1 MLQYSPDSLQWMQLT
16 TFPLIGLALFLLG
29 LVALFYCS
37 YQMFLNEN
45 KKLKNIKASLISGF
59 LLIMIG
65 VVLPNLGST
74 ADLGKNVAIQLAEK
88 TKFQDVQLLHLETS
102 PSTALSSPS
111 VSYIGTAK
119 DLDGD
124 PRQFRYT
131 QYQQFGVYEMIG
143 FDKPAVDL
151 KDQSFKHTEKGLEG
165 LTGTGSPVNPS
176 ENTSTPSPTASPAP
190 KTGE

>member
-1 MLQYSPDSLQWMQLT
+1 MV
-16 TFPLIGLALFLLG
+16 GL
-29 LVALFYCS
+29 
-37 YQMFLNEN
+37 
-45 KKLKNIKASLISGF
+45 
-59 LLIMIG
+59 
-65 VVLPNLGST
+65 VLPNLGS
-74 ADLGKNVAIQLAEK
+74 ASDLGKNVAIQLAEK

-102 PSTALSSPS
+102 PSTALSDPS

-151 KDQSFKHTEKGLEG
+151 KDQSFKYTEKGLEG
-165 LTGTGSPVNPS
+165 LTGTESSVSPS
-176 ENTSTPSPTASPAP
+176 EETSTPTSSPSA
-190 KTGE
+190 KTSE